1 MLPYLRNKL
10 AAGVATK
17 IRQSVPS
24 EHVEGAK
31 EEHSPAELK
40 CAQNLIDAVHAKD
53 PKAVLKAID
62 ELMDYEEN
70 EEPLEPKE

>member
-40 CAQNLIDAVHAKD
+40 CAKTLLMQSM
-53 PKAVLKAID
+53 LKTQKPSSRL
-62 ELMDYEEN
+62 LMS
-70 EEPLEPKE
+70 